1 MRQGGLVSFSNQPLR
16 TLHDAMAARV
26 EAGQLPGMVTLLAH
40 GDDVRFDAIGTSDLD
55 AGVPMGR
62 DTIFRVASFTKPVLA
77 VVTMMLVEDGTLKLA
92 EPVRTWLPEL
102 AEPRVLSR
110 VDGPL
115 TETVPAERPITV
127 EDLLTFRM
135 GFGHITEPTF
145 NPPYPINVA
154 ADELGLAIGPPEPRT
169 PHDPDEWIRRFAS
182 LPLMDQPGSRWR
194 YNVSAMVL
202 GVLVARAG
210 GAPLGEVMRARL
222 FDPVGM
228 VDTGFVTTPENTS
241 RMPPTFMG
249 DFQGGPVTRQSVS
262 TPDIW
267 TTQPAFPNGAGGLLS
282 TVDDFL
288 ALARLLRD
296 RGVVDGRRL
305 LAEESVAAL
314 TTNHLTPAQL
324 ASAGMI
330 LHNLGWGYGLAMAV
344 EPDDASSIPGRYG
357 WDGGYGTTWFN
368 DPHRDLIA
376 MALSQTSDFLF
387 NGGAA
392 EFTRL
397 ALATVE
403 PGPN

>member
-1 MRQGGLVSFSNQPLR
+1 MS
-16 TLHDAMAARV
+16 
-26 EAGQLPGMVTLLAH
+26 
-40 GDDVRFDAIGTSDLD
+40 
-55 AGVPMGR
+55 R
-62 DTIFRVASFTKPVLA
+62 DTLFRVASFTKPVLA
-77 VVTMMLVEDGTLKLA
+77 VVTMMLVDDGTLSLA

-115 TETVPAERPITV
+115 TETVPAQRPITV

-169 PHDPDEWIRRFAS
+169 PHDPDEWMRRFGS
-182 LPLMDQPGSRWR
+182 LPLMYQPGERWQ
-194 YNVSAMVL
+194 YNLAAMVL
-202 GVLVARAG
+202 GVLVARAA
-210 GAPLGEVMRARL
+210 GAPLGDVMRARL
-222 FDPVGM
+222 FEPLGM
-228 VDTGFVTTPENTS
+228 ADTGFVTTPENVS
-241 RMPPTFMG
+241 RLPGTYMG
-249 DFQGGPVTRQSVS
+249 DFQGGPVARQSVS

-267 TTQPAFPNGAGGLLS
+267 TTPPTFPNGAGGLLS

-288 ALARLLRD
+288 AFARLLRD
-296 RGVVDGRRL
+296 RGVVGGRRL
-305 LAEESVAAL
+305 LTEESVAAL
-314 TTNHLTPAQL
+314 TTNHLTPQQL
-324 ASAGMI
+324 ASAGII
-330 LHNLGWGYGLAMAV
+330 LHNLGWGYGMAV
-344 EPDDASSIPGRYG
+344 AVAPDEASSIPGRYG

-376 MALSQTSDFLF
+376 IALSQTSDFLF

-397 ALATVE
+397 ALATVS
-403 PGPN
+403 